1 MRYHIK
7 ERAWSLPEDFVVRD
21 DDGSAVFEI
30 RGAFENI
37 DDDLVLI
44 DRSTRQ
50 EMARAHVKQ
59 HMPSLALQYE
69 IHRNGRLW
77 ANMHDRFRFFH
88 EDFKIE
94 TGDGS
99 TMRIKGDTVR
109 WYFSVVDQTGYPLA
123 HIGSQYSKFPDSYA
137 IEVAQDV
144 DEVAMVALVIVMDM
158 VRERQ
163 EQSASK

>member
-1 MRYHIK
+1 MRYHII

-30 RGAFENI
+30 RGAFE
-37 DDDLVLI
+37 
-44 DRSTRQ
+44 
-50 EMARAHVKQ
+50 
-59 HMPSLALQYE
+59 
-69 IHRNGRLW
+69 
-77 ANMHDRFRFFH
+77 
-88 EDFKIE
+88 DFKIE

-109 WYFSVVDQTGYPLA
+109 WDFSVVDQTGYPLA
-123 HIGSQYSKFPDSYA
+123 HIGRQYSNFPNSYT
-137 IEVAQDV
+137 IEVAQNV

-163 EQSASK
+163 EKSASK

>member
-1 MRYHIK
+1 
-7 ERAWSLPEDFVVRD
+7 
-21 DDGSAVFEI
+21 
-30 RGAFENI
+30 
-37 DDDLVLI
+37 
-44 DRSTRQ
+44 
-50 EMARAHVKQ
+50 VKQ
-59 HMPSLALQYE
+59 HMPSLALHYE

-109 WYFSVVDQTGYPLA
+109 WYFSVVDQAGYPLA
-123 HIGSQYSKFPDSYA
+123 HIGRQYSKFPDSYA